1 MVGETSTDADRLR
14 PDGIAAHC
22 QVDDECLALLEQA
35 VDRFNLSAR
44 SYQRVLR
51 VARTVADLAGADAIT
66 PPHVAE
72 ALNLRM
78 LDRGQRCL

>member
-1 MVGETSTDADRLR
+1 VRRTNVCNARLR
-14 PDGIAAHC
+14 PEGIAAHC
-22 QVDDECLALLEQA
+22 QAEDGGLALLDQA

-66 PPHVAE
+66 PPHIAE
-72 ALNLRM
+72 ALGLRM